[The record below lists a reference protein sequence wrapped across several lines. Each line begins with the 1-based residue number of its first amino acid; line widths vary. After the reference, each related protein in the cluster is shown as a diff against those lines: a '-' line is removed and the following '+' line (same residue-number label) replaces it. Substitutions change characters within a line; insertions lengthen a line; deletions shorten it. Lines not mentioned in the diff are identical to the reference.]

1 MTGKGPVVSD
11 PVQRLITDK
20 EYVVEMV
27 NSIIKKTNLDPC
39 GEHTTKDLG
48 DSGLYDLS
56 KVRSY

>member
-11 PVQRLITDK
+11 LVQRLITHR

-48 DSGLYDLS
+48 DSGLYDLLR
-56 KVRSY
+56 VLSY